1 MKTNPGNFS
10 TTIKSTTETAFQ
22 RAIFLKNPSFVEG
35 ETIDWL
41 DIELPVDLVR
51 KSRRK
56 CLDLLGLSD
65 SGYVIC
71 ELKFGEDSSTDKP
84 EDAAKEVLCYKKFIE
99 DNYKELDAENNVHH
113 KNGKPFLW
121 SDVAQNSRCI
131 IAANEAYWDYWLNH
145 RGSKLPIGVKC
156 YSLDVDVDCFK
167 LQKGELESYEP
178 TLPKCNW
185 NLVKE

>member
-10 TTIKSTTETAFQ
+10 TIIRSTTETAFQ
-22 RAIFLKNPSFVEG
+22 RAIFLKAPSFVEG

-41 DIELPVDLVR
+41 DIELPVSLVR
-51 KSRRK
+51 KSRRQ

-71 ELKFGEDSSTDKP
+71 ELKFGDNSSTDKP
-84 EDAAKEVLCYKKFIE
+84 EDAAIEVLSYQKFIK
-99 DNYKELDAENNVHH
+99 DNYKELDSEDNVHH

-131 IAANEAYWDYWLNH
+131 IAANEAYWDYWLNQ
-145 RGSKLPIGVKC
+145 RGLTLPKGIKC
-156 YSLDVDVDCFK
+156 YSLNLDVDCFK
-167 LQKGELESYEP
+167 SQKGAHESYEP
-178 TLPKCNW
+178 ALPDCRW
-185 NLVKE
+185 TLVK